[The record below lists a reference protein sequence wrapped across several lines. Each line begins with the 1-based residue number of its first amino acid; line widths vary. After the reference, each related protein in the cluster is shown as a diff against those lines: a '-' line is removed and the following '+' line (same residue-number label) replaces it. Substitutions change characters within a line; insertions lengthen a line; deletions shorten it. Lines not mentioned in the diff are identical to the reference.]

1 MGNIRKVPLAGK
13 EAFHDG
19 LDLSVVNRHPAGQL
33 FRAVLLGD
41 QDAGPEHFGSH
52 FKETLG
58 HLFPHFVVVEE
69 RFSEAVRVLFGQGVN
84 ASRIGLNE
92 MVAGCVEGSKLLQ
105 DQLNTVDGKS
115 WNKMQIHNFL
125 RYIFAQIL
133 YLIVCLSLNTIQYW
147 NLEEKVR
154 KIKSHV
160 LSI

>member
-13 EAFHDG
+13 EAIHDG

-41 QDAGPEHFGSH
+41 QDAGPEHVGGH

-69 RFSEAVRVLFGQGVN
+69 RFGEAIRILFGQGVD

-92 MVAGCVEGSKLLQ
+92 MVAGGVEGSKLLQ
-105 DQLNTVDGKS
+105 DELNAVDGKS
-115 WNKMQIHNFL
+115 WKMMKIHNL
-125 RYIFAQIL
+125 SKSIFPKFCI
-133 YLIVCLSLNTIQYW
+133 
-147 NLEEKVR
+147 
-154 KIKSHV
+154 
-160 LSI
+160 